1 MNAMYGPAKALDP
14 IAEMNVLEHIRTKHW
29 RTAKRDTIAVLLSWR
44 AGLRVSEIAQLTWAD
59 VSDANG
65 ALSDQV
71 RVRRETTKGKTF
83 TRFVPMHPE
92 LRAALQSLRTNAC
105 AMDQTIL
112 LNRRRGAFTV
122 NALTVWFHRLY
133 KDAGLDGCSSHSG
146 RRTFIT
152 RTARKC
158 TSVGASI
165 EDVRDMAGH
174 ALLSTTAAYIDAN
187 AEAKKKLV
195 DGL

>member
-1 MNAMYGPAKALDP
+1 MYGPAKALDS
-14 IAEMNVLEHIRTKHW
+14 IAELKVLEHIRTKHW
-29 RTAKRDTIAVLLSWR
+29 RTAKRDTVAVLLSWR
-44 AGLRVSEIAQLTWAD
+44 AGLRVSEIAQICWSD
-59 VSDANG
+59 VATCTG
-65 ALSDQV
+65 ELCDQV

-92 LRAALQSLRTNAC
+92 LSSALQALRTNAC
-105 AMDQTIL
+105 TMEQTIL
-112 LNRRRGAFTV
+112 LNRQRGAFTV

-133 KDAGLDGCSSHSG
+133 RAANLDGASSHSG
-146 RRTFIT
+146 RRGFIT
-152 RTARKC
+152 RCARSC
-158 TSVGASI
+158 TTVGASI

-187 AEAKKKLV
+187 AEAKRKLV

>member
-1 MNAMYGPAKALDP
+1 MYGPAKALDP
-14 IAEMNVLEHIRTKHW
+14 IAEMKVLEHIQTKHW

-92 LRAALQSLRTNAC
+92 LRAALRAHRTNAPV
-105 AMDQTIL
+105 MSETIL
-112 LNRRRGAFTV
+112 LSRTRTPMST

-133 KDAGLDGCSSHSG
+133 KEAGLDGCSSHSG

-152 RTARKC
+152 RAARNC
-158 TSVGASI
+158 TNVGASI

-174 ALLSTTAAYIDAN
+174 ALLSTTAQYIDAN

>member
-1 MNAMYGPAKALDP
+1 MYGPAKALDQ
-14 IAEMNVLEHIRTKHW
+14 IAEMKVLEYIRTKHW

-92 LRAALQSLRTNAC
+92 LRAALHALRTNAC
-105 AMDQTIL
+105 VIDQPLL
-112 LNRRRGAFTV
+112 LNRQRAAYSV

-133 KDAGLDGCSSHSG
+133 KEAGLDGCSSHSG

-158 TSVGASI
+158 TTVGASI

-174 ALLSTTAAYIDAN
+174 ALLSTTAQYIDAN

>member
-1 MNAMYGPAKALDP
+1 MYGPAKPLAP
-14 IAEMNVLEHIRTKHW
+14 AAEYKTLELVRTKYW
-29 RTAKRDTIAVLLSWR
+29 RTAKRDTVALLLSWR

-59 VSDANG
+59 VSDATG
-65 ALSDQV
+65 ALGDEV

-83 TRFVPMHPE
+83 TRFIPMNKE
-92 LRAALQSLRTNAC
+92 LRAALHAHRTNASV
-105 AMDQTIL
+105 MSETIL
-112 LNRRRGAFTV
+112 LSRKRAPIST

-133 KDAGLDGCSSHSG
+133 KEAGLDGCSSHSG

-158 TSVGASI
+158 STVGASI

-174 ALLSTTAAYIDAN
+174 ALLSTTAQYIDAN
-187 AEAKKKLV
+187 AEAKMKLV